1 MKSAQTARRRS
12 TNHAIM
18 NRPDVYD
25 CFALRA
31 KLFNT
36 FGDLLQI
43 GVADAACVGQIR
55 GTLCDKIKR
64 KHKQI
69 KDYLSLIFFHL
80 VYIILGSVFVFKSLS
95 S

>member
-12 TNHAIM
+12 ANHAFM
-18 NRPDVYD
+18 NGPEAYD

-31 KLFNT
+31 ELFNT

-43 GVADAACVGQIR
+43 GVAGAARVGQIR

-64 KHKQI
+64 KHINRSRIPQS
-69 KDYLSLIFFHL
+69 DFF
-80 VYIILGSVFVFKSLS
+80 S
-95 S
+95 SCASNCRQCFCF